1 MEQEEEKE
9 NDGLTIECGMSND
22 TVFIPNI
29 ICNKIPYFSRMLA
42 SGMEESISNHMIKPD
57 VDSETIYL
65 VIRCYDCETI
75 GSSML
80 PSEGTQLLLKL
91 ERIADQLLL
100 EKITTALETKKT
112 EAKLWLMNK
121 KIILWNFNLRI

>member
-1 MEQEEEKE
+1 
-9 NDGLTIECGMSND
+9 MSND
-22 TVFIPNI
+22 FVFIPNS

-42 SGMEESISNHMIKPD
+42 SGMGESISNHMIKPD
-57 VDSETIYL
+57 VDSETINL
-65 VIRCYDCETI
+65 IIRCYESEVI

-91 ERIADQLLL
+91 ERIADQLVL

-112 EAKLWLMNK
+112 EGKLWLMNK
-121 KIILWNFNLRI
+121 KIILWNFNLRV